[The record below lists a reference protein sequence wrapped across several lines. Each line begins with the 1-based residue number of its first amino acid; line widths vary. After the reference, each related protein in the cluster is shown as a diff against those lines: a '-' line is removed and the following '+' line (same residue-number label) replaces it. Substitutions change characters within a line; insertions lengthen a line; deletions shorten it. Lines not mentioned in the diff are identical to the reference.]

1 MALVIADRVRETT
14 ASSGTGTIT
23 LAGAFAG
30 FQPFSV
36 IGNGNTTYYCI
47 IDAATGAWEVGIGTY
62 TSSGNTLSRDTVLS
76 SSNSDALVPFAAGTK
91 DVICTQPAERA
102 VLLDSATNATI
113 PGITLSGGTANG
125 VAYLNGSKVL
135 TTGTAL
141 TFDGATLGSIRSTAG
156 ISTSFGSAAVK
167 TDFSVTHIGTGEAI
181 WNAYPT
187 SNPSI
192 ASAMAWQLGGSEQ
205 MRLTSTGL
213 GIGTTTPFSKLTGI
227 GNIGFYRSTSTSAGD
242 PLGAQIYLGDGGF
255 TNSAY
260 YNSAPGMGAVFS
272 TVSNVADSLAFYT
285 YTGSMNS
292 RTEQVRITAPGN
304 LLVGYT
310 ADQGSGKLQVNGA
323 GRIGAFDFNT
333 DDITYVG
340 GGNFQIGTV
349 FGLPM
354 LFKTSNAERMR
365 ITSAGNVGIG
375 TSSPD
380 SRLTVSAAG
389 DTTIKIAPSSA
400 GTARLNLNGIGGG
413 AAAITSAE
421 NGLYLANTDAAPFVF
436 SINSTERMRLDS
448 AGNLGLSIVPSTWF
462 SNRSVL
468 QIGNSVGVVAASGL
482 NFDQYTNGYI
492 DASTVERYYQAGA
505 ANKFSADSGSFK
517 WFTAAS
523 GTANAA
529 IAFTQAMT
537 LNASGNLGIG
547 TTAPTLSLN
556 IGDSTLPAGIATTG
570 AMISTDSTV
579 GALLSIR
586 RSASTG
592 NATFAQFTSSG
603 TASAPTAVV
612 NNRGLGRNDWY
623 GFDGTNYINAA
634 AILAAVDGT
643 PGTNSMPGRIIFQTT
658 ASGSGSPTERMRID
672 SSGNVGIGT
681 SSPNASAI
689 LDAQSTTK
697 GVRMPNMTT
706 TQKNAIASPAA
717 GLMVFDTTLAKLC
730 VYTGA
735 AWETITSI

>member
-1 MALVIADRVRETT
+1 MATAYTSLLGLALPVTGELSGSWGDTVNTAITSLLDNAVAGTTSITADADITLTTTTGAANQARQAIILWNPASGTVTRNITAPAQSKIYTVINASGGTQSIVFRGAGPTTGVTIIKGESAVVAWNGTDFIKVSNTGGAGSFTNVTISGTTTLSGLT
-14 ASSGTGTIT
+14 ASTALALDASKNVVSVTNTGTGNNVLSASPTLTGTIT
-23 LAGAFAG
+23 AAAANFSGAVALGDAAADNITVNGTVTSNLLFTDNTYDIGASGATRPRNLFLAG
-30 FQPFSV
+30 
-36 IGNGNTTYYCI
+36 
-47 IDAATGAWEVGIGTY
+47 
-62 TSSGNTLSRDTVLS
+62 
-76 SSNSDALVPFAAGTK
+76 
-91 DVICTQPAERA
+91 
-102 VLLDSATNATI
+102 NATV
-113 PGITLSGGTANG
+113 G
-125 VAYLNGSKVL
+125 
-135 TTGTAL
+135 
-141 TFDGATLGSIRSTAG
+141 
-156 ISTSFGSAAVK
+156 
-167 TDFSVTHIGTGEAI
+167 
-181 WNAYPT
+181 
-187 SNPSI
+187 
-192 ASAMAWQLGGSEQ
+192 
-205 MRLTSTGL
+205 
-213 GIGTTTPFSKLTGI
+213 
-227 GNIGFYRSTSTSAGD
+227 
-242 PLGAQIYLGDGGF
+242 
-255 TNSAY
+255 
-260 YNSAPGMGAVFS
+260 
-272 TVSNVADSLAFYT
+272 
-285 YTGSMNS
+285 
-292 RTEQVRITAPGN
+292 GN

-448 AGNLGLSIVPSTWF
+448 AGNLGLGIVPSTWF

-556 IGDSTLPAGIATTG
+556 IGDSTLPAGVAITG
-570 AMISTDSTV
+570 AMISTDAGGGS
-579 GALLSIR
+579 LLSVR
-586 RSASTG
+586 RSAATG
-592 NATFAQFTSSG
+592 NATIAQFTSSG

-612 NNRGLGRNDWY
+612 NNRGLGRNEWY
-623 GFDGTNYINAA
+623 GFDGTNYVAAA

-643 PGTNSMPGRIIFQTT
+643 PGTNSMPGRMIFQTS

-672 SSGNVGIGT
+672 SSGNLGIGT
-681 SSPNASAI
+681 TAPGDKLEIGGAGAGIILASPNGTRYRITVS
-689 LDAQSTTK
+689 
-697 GVRMPNMTT
+697 
-706 TQKNAIASPAA
+706 NAGALTVAA
-717 GLMVFDTTLAKLC
+717 A
-730 VYTGA
+730 
-735 AWETITSI
+735 